1 LIIFLLWRSKHS
13 DNCRILVP
21 TRCSILRAILI
32 PSDNFLHAAHTQLAQ
47 ISRDHFSQAPHCNRI
62 LKVEALQRCGGKK
75 GSPIAEICL
84 TAVDWQVAKLTTT
97 LAILILIAHCF
108 SKSRRGPAWAGVF
121 DIITQTQMQIQI
133 ANCRSSTSTRT
144 MRPLVTKPDFAWFLC
159 SCFVN

>member
-1 LIIFLLWRSKHS
+1 MYVLSMTVCVVLHGPDKPGLGQA
-13 DNCRILVP
+13 
-21 TRCSILRAILI
+21 RAQYTGALHVTYE
-32 PSDNFLHAAHTQLAQ
+32 LHAACYGWA
-47 ISRDHFSQAPHCNRI
+47 S
-62 LKVEALQRCGGKK
+62 CGSWRGKQVFTCA
-75 GSPIAEICL
+75 STSIAGCKSNARL
-84 TAVDWQVAKLTTT
+84 GYMLHDGQKATGAVDWQVAKLTTT

-108 SKSRRGPAWAGVF
+108 SKSRRGQAWAGVF